1 MTSASLLQFKDRYIY
16 DWKNQ
21 LVRVEKENG
30 EVVEFKYDVLGRRI
44 EKKLIASNHTE
55 TTRYYYD
62 GWQVIEE
69 RDGEDRLKA
78 QYVYSG
84 LDRPVEMR
92 KYKEQGERSYFFHQN
107 SIGSVYFITDE
118 EGKIVEKVEYD
129 PYGEP
134 RFLIPTGDQ
143 GNPYNLSETST
154 IGNAYLFQ
162 GREYDYETSLYNF
175 RMRYYDPELCRFISP
190 DPEGYKDSVNL
201 YQSFNQNPVNFTD
214 PYGLQFRAGDTPYL
228 TKKEEEEALKKIA
241 LSKEERE
248 RIKEA
253 LEEPHQCY
261 ENCIKSY
268 YGKILPIMDLIGYWG
283 LSSTAFNIA
292 LSESIKKGEVY
303 AKELARKSVQTYA
316 HKDFMYIHGWD
327 KYLKWQA
334 VSKYLNYFGK
344 YSFVTSVGAT
354 TFSVTARL
362 YCLIKCVLK

>member
-1 MTSASLLQFKDRYIY
+1 
-16 DWKNQ
+16 
-21 LVRVEKENG
+21 
-30 EVVEFKYDVLGRRI
+30 VL
-44 EKKLIASNHTE
+44 KLK
-55 TTRYYYD
+55 
-62 GWQVIEE
+62 
-69 RDGEDRLKA
+69 L
-78 QYVYSG
+78 SG

-253 LEEPHQCY
+253 FSESEVGAFLESFFRGEGFKIGWESGYYECY
-261 ENCIKSY
+261 LKCLTGPFGVFAGAHIGLELGSEKIGEMSAKTY
-268 YGKILPIMDLIGYWG
+268 YHLTDKRFQAWGKFSKKLVPQLTGKI
-283 LSSTAFNIA
+283 AKF
-292 LSESIKKGEVY
+292 IKGG
-303 AKELARKSVQTYA
+303 AATWLAVDA
-316 HKDFMYIHGWD
+316 WLCLFECLH
-327 KYLKWQA
+327 YLE
-334 VSKYLNYFGK
+334 
-344 YSFVTSVGAT
+344 
-354 TFSVTARL
+354 
-362 YCLIKCVLK
+362 

>member
-1 MTSASLLQFKDRYIY
+1 MDG
-16 DWKNQ
+16 
-21 LVRVEKENG
+21 V
-30 EVVEFKYDVLGRRI
+30 
-44 EKKLIASNHTE
+44 E
-55 TTRYYYD
+55 TTRYFYD
-62 GWQVIEE
+62 GWHVIEE
-69 RDGEDRLKA
+69 RDGEDRVKA

-143 GNPYNLSETST
+143 ENPYNLSETST

-175 RMRYYDPELCRFISP
+175 RMRYYDPELCRFISL
-190 DPEGYKDSVNL
+190 DPEGYKDSMNL

-248 RIKEA
+248 RIKEVEKGCFEEWLNCIVRNLPIPGLPPHESLSELLVIGGEA
-253 LEEPHQCY
+253 LKVEGEKVAYEVARRRAMRNVENALKKSLKKQPPHQFWRFKEY
-261 ENCIKSY
+261 RTISKISKGL
-268 YGKILPIMDLIGYWG
+268 GKASIYVGISIPIVSCFIEYIDCHFSIVQSGSFLDEILDL
-283 LSSTAFNIA
+283 
-292 LSESIKKGEVY
+292 
-303 AKELARKSVQTYA
+303 
-316 HKDFMYIHGWD
+316 
-327 KYLKWQA
+327 
-334 VSKYLNYFGK
+334 
-344 YSFVTSVGAT
+344 
-354 TFSVTARL
+354 
-362 YCLIKCVLK
+362 LIER